1 MKVTYVRA
9 AGLPLFVV
17 TATFAVVA
25 LAFAVYPRSAVAAPQ
40 QHSTPSSADVDKVLP
55 DIETLYIDLHKA
67 PELSLHEEKTAARL
81 AEGLR
86 KAGFEVSEGVGGT
99 GIVGILKNGDGPTV
113 MIRTDL
119 DALPLEEKTGL
130 EYASHIKAK
139 DDSGKEVSVMH
150 ACGHDIHMASW
161 LGTARILAANKN
173 RWKGTLMMVGQPAE
187 ENLKGA
193 HAMMQ
198 AGLFTRF
205 PKPSFVL
212 AIHDSDDLP
221 SGKIGFT
228 PGYAFANVD
237 SVDITIYGRGGHGAK
252 PFATVDP
259 IVIAARTVEAL
270 QTIVS
275 RENNPLDPSVVTV
288 GSIHGG
294 TTYNIIPDEVHLQ
307 LTVRSYKEEVRKHLL
322 DAISRIAK
330 AEADAGGAE
339 KQPLVKVT
347 EGSKAV
353 YNDPELTSR
362 IVRVLRQRFGD
373 SNVVEQPPTMVAE
386 DFYEYGHAGVP
397 ALIFRVGAVE
407 PSKFAAAQA
416 SGTPLPSLHSAVF
429 APDREPTLRAAM
441 LAETDAAME
450 LLGKR

>member
-1 MKVTYVRA
+1 MQSSA
-9 AGLPLFVV
+9 ANPIIVYFHSVCIALMIALLALA
-17 TATFAVVA
+17 ATFP
-25 LAFAVYPRSAVAAPQ
+25 YNVAAA
-40 QHSTPSSADVDKVLP
+40 QHRVAYSTDVDAVLP

-81 AEGLR
+81 ADGLR
-86 KAGFEVSEGVGGT
+86 KAGFDVTEGVGGV
-99 GIVGILKNGDGPTV
+99 GIVGILRNGDGPIV
-113 MIRTDL
+113 MMRTDL

-130 EYASHIKAK
+130 AYASHVKVK
-139 DDSGKEVSVMH
+139 DDSGNEVSVMH

-161 LGTARILAANKN
+161 LGTARILAANKS

-193 HAMMQ
+193 RAMMQ
-198 AGLFTRF
+198 AGLFSRF

-237 SVDITIYGRGGHGAK
+237 SVDITVYGRGGHGAK
-252 PFATVDP
+252 PFMTVDP
-259 IVIAARTVEAL
+259 VVIAARTVVAL

-294 TTYNIIPDEVHLQ
+294 TTYNIIPDEVRLQ
-307 LTVRSYKEEVRKHLL
+307 LTVRSYKDEVRKHLL
-322 DAISRIAK
+322 DAIARIAK
-330 AEADAGGAE
+330 AEAEAGGAE
-339 KQPLVKVT
+339 KPPLVKVT

-353 YNDPELTSR
+353 YNDPELTA
-362 IVRVLRQRFGD
+362 RVVKILQRSFGD
-373 SNVVEQPPTMVAE
+373 TNVVEMPPTMVAE
-386 DFYEYGHAGVP
+386 DFYEYGHAGIP

-407 PSKFAAAQA
+407 PAKFAAARA
-416 SGTPLPSLHSAVF
+416 AGTPLPSLHSALF
-429 APDREPTLRAAM
+429 APDYEATLRSAM
-441 LAETDAAME
+441 LAEAVAAME